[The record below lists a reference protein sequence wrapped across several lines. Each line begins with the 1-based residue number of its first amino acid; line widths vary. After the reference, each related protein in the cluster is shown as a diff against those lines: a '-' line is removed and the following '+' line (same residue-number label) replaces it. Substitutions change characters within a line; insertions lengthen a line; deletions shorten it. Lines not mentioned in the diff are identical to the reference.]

1 MLSILFAAFFFA
13 VPPVSPAP
21 AHVPFAVADN
31 GGALLTRQPL
41 TPGQV
46 VYTGG
51 IAETVHVVHADGGT
65 YEFTVTPALPASDRG
80 KTVTFST

>member
-1 MLSILFAAFFFA
+1 MIGILLAAFFTLTSPVTPA
-13 VPPVSPAP
+13 V
-21 AHVPFAVADN
+21 HVPFAVADN

-65 YEFTVTPALPASDRG
+65 YEFTVTPGLPASDRG